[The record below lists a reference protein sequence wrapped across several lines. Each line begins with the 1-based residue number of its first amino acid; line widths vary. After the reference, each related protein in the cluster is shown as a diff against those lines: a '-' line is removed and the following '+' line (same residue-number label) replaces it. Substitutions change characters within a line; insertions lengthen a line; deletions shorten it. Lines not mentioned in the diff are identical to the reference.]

1 MPPIIDREYEADHE
15 NMEIS
20 AGYIS
25 LRGEMLDLTGI
36 DVNVIFRKAISN
48 TTASDFTIGVAL
60 LFGDMDIDTF
70 ERSASAYLA
79 HGSYNRE
86 YRVMKKPASCLTLFW
101 GIPLSLGDFVIEN
114 GEVVKIHT
122 LVAGLQIGAQFG
134 FKTGHFIGSPFVM
147 AQFLGGCMEH
157 YDGGVYYENLSTK
170 GIPSFASTTYGLKI
184 NYIPYNITFSG
195 IIQKTFES
203 GDNKPI
209 NTTSLQLGLSF

>member
-1 MPPIIDREYEADHE
+1 
-15 NMEIS
+15 MEIS

-25 LRGEMLDLTGI
+25 LRGEMLVLTGI
-36 DVNVIFRKAISN
+36 DVNAVFRKANSN

-86 YRVMKKPASCLTLFW
+86 YQVMKRPASCLTLFW

-122 LVAGLQIGAQFG
+122 LVVGLQVGAQFG
-134 FKTGHFIGSPFVM
+134 FKIGNFVSSPFVM
-147 AQFLGGCMEH
+147 AQLFGGCMEH

-170 GIPSFASTTYGLKI
+170 GIPSFVSTTYGLKTK
-184 NYIPYNITFSG
+184 YIPYNITFSG

-203 GDNKPI
+203 GDNKPFNMTI
-209 NTTSLQLGLSF
+209 LQLGWNF